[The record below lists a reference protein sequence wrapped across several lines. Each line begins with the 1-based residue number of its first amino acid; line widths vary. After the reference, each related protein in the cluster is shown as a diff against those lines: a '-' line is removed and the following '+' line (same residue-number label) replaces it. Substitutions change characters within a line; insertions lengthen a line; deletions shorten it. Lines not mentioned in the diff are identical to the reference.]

1 MKSFVHAFWVTTIK
15 KLQTLPPLILFLRS
29 YSFYASII
37 QFFFSPYQTYI
48 ESENK
53 RLERDPSRCFDA
65 REINVRMEYR
75 FCPNMIVIDTPGMLH
90 PPKVSDSSL
99 RLSVYLLFSPRL
111 SLSCTVLHCTVLS
124 CAVLY
129 CPVLFSSVLPFYAFF
144 LFFTTVRYTELYCTI
159 IILAFLSYFIDFT
172 PHQYFLLSYTTPPPP
187 PPPSPLPYRILT
199 LLVPQGRQL
208 TPQQRA
214 LAQASREA
222 ESLVL
227 SKIRC
232 QDYIILCVED
242 TTDWKHATTRYVS
255 I

>member
-1 MKSFVHAFWVTTIK
+1 MCKCVCVCVCERERERERECVCGSIVQGCVCVFAEAFIFYSLSPFLHLLHSCSLSLSLKS
-15 KLQTLPPLILFLRS
+15 LS
-29 YSFYASII
+29 
-37 QFFFSPYQTYI
+37 QTYI

-90 PPKVSDSSL
+90 PPKVTHCLLLSAYSFFFFLSFSFHTPIIFLEAIFHLPSVPYVILSTSSL
-99 RLSVYLLFSPRL
+99 LSHHYTPSTSPP
-111 SLSCTVLHCTVLS
+111 H
-124 CAVLY
+124 
-129 CPVLFSSVLPFYAFF
+129 PHP
-144 LFFTTVRYTELYCTI
+144 
-159 IILAFLSYFIDFT
+159 LSY
-172 PHQYFLLSYTTPPPP
+172 PHL
-187 PPPSPLPYRILT
+187 LT
-199 LLVPQGRQL
+199 LTLCHTPSLHVPQGRQL

-242 TTDWKHATTRYVS
+242 TTDWKHATTR
-255 I
+255 